1 MGFNGLIF
9 MLKRLKTTFLA
20 SPQQAALR
28 EYLKKPRNTS
38 SSKPIVLVQCVE
50 DLYYFGLFG
59 QIISSLREKNAIR
72 VKQFVLRS
80 LRVGESKS
88 FFSFLISRN
97 LINPIL
103 NFKWIRLYHSF
114 CDDVGYKN
122 TSWHPYTDVIDFYRA
137 WQVWKNLTD
146 KKKFI
151 RLQID
156 GVLVGD
162 LINDSFLRFKPAPT
176 VDLQDS
182 YLLILIWQAYR
193 DLRRAK
199 TYFSQH
205 NPLIYITSYST
216 YTQHGIPVRVA
227 LQQGVRVFSF
237 GNYQEFVKQLSL
249 TDWVHTKNPD
259 DYAKEFALLNHHD
272 EKFALA
278 ELALA
283 KRLSGGVDNATAYM
297 KKSAYSQS
305 DLSVPDVRDAVVIF
319 LHDFYDSPH
328 VYREMLF
335 PDFWEWICFTIE
347 TLKNAH
353 IPFFIKPHP
362 NQINLSNDVLDKLQQ
377 RYSGLA
383 IIPSAVTNKQ
393 LADAGMA
400 CAVTVYG
407 TVAHEMAYLGIPT
420 IACAHHPH
428 ICFDFCRTAKSREE
442 YAQFL
447 KQPAKIGIDKTAMR
461 EQSLRFYYMHNL
473 NLTAE
478 MAELRDAM
486 MKFRMICEHA
496 SSEANLPQMLHNI
509 ASLSGYQRCLEQMTA
524 PND

>member
-1 MGFNGLIF
+1 MKQVKKTIQAIQNILISDVQ
-9 MLKRLKTTFLA
+9 KTLHQYFKDL
-20 SPQQAALR
+20 
-28 EYLKKPRNTS
+28 NNS
-38 SSKPIVLVQCVE
+38 SSNTNTLVLVQCVE

-59 QIISSLREKNAIR
+59 QIVSSLREKNTIR
-72 VKQFVLRS
+72 VEQFVLRS
-80 LRVGESKS
+80 LRVGESNS
-88 FFSFLISRN
+88 FFSFLASRCV
-97 LINPIL
+97 INPTH

-114 CDDVGYKN
+114 CDGVGYKN
-122 TSWHPYTDVIDFYRA
+122 TSFHPHADVIDFYRA

-146 KKKFI
+146 KTEFI

-176 VDLQDS
+176 VDLHDN

-199 TYFSQH
+199 AYFSQH
-205 NPLIYITSYST
+205 KPLIYLTSYTT
-216 YTQHGIPVRVA
+216 YTQHGIPTRVA

-237 GNYQEFVKQLSL
+237 GNYQEFAKQLSL
-249 TDWVHTKNPD
+249 NDWVHTKKPD
-259 DYAKEFALLNHHD
+259 DYAKEFALLSHQD
-272 EKFALA
+272 KKLVLA
-278 ELALA
+278 EAALA

-305 DLSVPDVRDAVVIF
+305 DIPVPDVRDAVVIF

-328 VYREMLF
+328 VYREIVF
-335 PDFWEWICFTIE
+335 PDFWEWVCFTIE
-347 TLKNAH
+347 TLKNAN
-353 IPFFIKPHP
+353 IPFFLKPHP
-362 NQINLSNDVLDKLQQ
+362 NQVNLSGQVLDDLQQ

-383 IIPSAVTNKQ
+383 MIPAGVSNKQ
-393 LADAGMA
+393 LAEAGMA

-420 IACAHHPH
+420 IASAHHPH
-428 ICFDFCRTAKSREE
+428 ICFDFCRTAKSRKE
-442 YAQFL
+442 YAAFL
-447 KQPAKIGIDKTAMR
+447 KHPAQIGIDKSTMR
-461 EQSLRFYYMHNL
+461 QQSLMFYYMHNL

-478 MAELRDAM
+478 MAALRDAM
-486 MKFRMICEHA
+486 MQFRMIGAHT
-496 SSEANLPQMLHNI
+496 SSEANLTEILQNM
-509 ASLSGYQRCLEQMTA
+509 ASLSGYQSCLEKMIA

>member
-1 MGFNGLIF
+1 MKQVKKTIQAIKNILSSDVQKTLHQYFKGL
-9 MLKRLKTTFLA
+9 
-20 SPQQAALR
+20 
-28 EYLKKPRNTS
+28 NNS
-38 SSKPIVLVQCVE
+38 SSNTNTLVLVQCVE

-59 QIISSLREKNAIR
+59 QITSSLREKNAIR
-72 VKQFVLRS
+72 VEQFVLRS
-80 LRVGESKS
+80 LRIGESKS
-88 FFSFLISRN
+88 LFSFLISRY
-97 LINPIL
+97 LINPIHNL
-103 NFKWIRLYHSF
+103 KWIGIYHSF
-114 CDDVGYKN
+114 CDGVGYKN
-122 TSWHPYTDVIDFYRA
+122 ASWHPYTDVIDCYRA

-146 KKKFI
+146 KTELIK
-151 RLQID
+151 LQLD

-176 VDLQDS
+176 VDLHDN
-182 YLLILIWQAYR
+182 YLLVLIWQAYR
-193 DLRRAK
+193 DVRRAK
-199 TYFSQH
+199 AYFLQRK
-205 NPLIYITSYST
+205 PILYLTSYST
-216 YTQHGIPVRVA
+216 YIQHGIPVRVA

-237 GNYQEFVKQLSL
+237 GNYQEFAKQLNL
-249 TDWVHTKNPD
+249 NDWVHTKNPD
-259 DYAKEFALLNHHD
+259 DYAKEFSLLNHQD
-272 EKFALA
+272 EKLALA
-278 ELALA
+278 EAALA

-305 DLSVPDVRDAVVIF
+305 DLPVPDVRDAVVIF

-347 TLKNAH
+347 TLQNAH
-353 IPFFIKPHP
+353 IAFFIKPHP

-383 IIPSAVTNKQ
+383 MIPSGVSNKQ

-447 KQPAKIGIDKTAMR
+447 KQPAQIGIDKTTMR

-496 SSEANLPQMLHNI
+496 SSEANLPEMLQNMT
-509 ASLSGYQRCLEQMTA
+509 SLSGYQRCLEKMIA